1 MRYLLAFLLAVS
13 LFGCGKQEEVTKV
26 EWITNIPEPHRSL
39 IEMRILT
46 AHMMMKQGMRLDTLP
61 PLLPETQYYLD
72 KERDAYNS
80 KLQMYLKGN

>member
-1 MRYLLAFLLAVS
+1 MKALIVLLLAIMLV
-13 LFGCGKQEEVTKV
+13 GCGKVEETTKV

-46 AHMMMKQGMRLDTLP
+46 AKMLMQQGMPLTALP

-80 KLQMYLKGN
+80 KLSVYMKGL